1 MVHDYFPDFC
11 TVHSCWH
18 RGHLLFCLIQRLMQ
32 HWWKLWLHSPHTTTQ
47 SFPPLASTLVSDWH
61 LKQASITCTLQ
72 MAQVSHSTSQD
83 HMAIAFHFFS
93 ENIFCPF
100 SFGGVLASSMVASCS
115 FALTSSFMSSSA

>member
-1 MVHDYFPDFC
+1 MVHDYFPNFC

-61 LKQASITCTLQ
+61 LKQASITCTLHI
-72 MAQVSHSTSQD
+72 AQVSHSTSQL
-83 HMAIAFHFFS
+83 HMATAFHFFS
-93 ENIFCPF
+93 VNIFWLLPLQLPPPDADSPF
-100 SFGGVLASSMVASCS
+100 STIFDSSVSIR
-115 FALTSSFMSSSA
+115 LL